1 MVACRAPAMA
11 TLPGVAWS
19 CWVLALTLLG
29 AAGLARTRAEAR
41 LVYRL
46 GAGRHRLLV
55 ELRLLCGLWRRHWRI
70 PEQPGQAA
78 ARHVG
83 GFARAAVRQTVPGPA
98 PERARGARRAPLWR
112 GLDYL
117 RGRVTLRRLRFH
129 LRVGT
134 GDAALAAMAV
144 GVGHAGLA
152 SALALLSAYVRLPQ
166 GFRPDFGVV
175 ADDSVPHVAAS
186 GACIAQVS
194 LGELVLALVL
204 VRWQS
209 LRTRRRPG
217 LHPLP
222 GP

>member
-1 MVACRAPAMA
+1 MV
-11 TLPGVAWS
+11 WS
-19 CWVLALTLLG
+19 CGLLAITLFG
-29 AAGLARTRAEAR
+29 AAGLALTTAEAR

-55 ELRLLCGLWRRHWRI
+55 ELRLLFGLWRHHWRI
-70 PEQPGQAA
+70 PEHPGQAA
-78 ARHVG
+78 SRHVASL
-83 GFARAAVRQTVPGPA
+83 ARATVRQTVPGPA
-98 PERARGARRAPLWR
+98 PERRARGARRAPLWR

-134 GDAALAAMAV
+134 GDAALAAIAV
-144 GVGHAGLA
+144 GVGHAGL
-152 SALALLSAYVRLPQ
+152 SSGLALLSSYVRLPQ

-175 ADDSVPHVAAS
+175 ADDSPPHVAAS

-194 LGELVLALVL
+194 LGELVLAVVL

-222 GP
+222 DP